1 MDTLGSAWLWLVLPL
16 LYLIFHPLG
25 GPSLLGIVVFLVV
38 RWRSK
43 GKRLRSLATVGL
55 AASLV
60 LTVWSGIQ
68 IFRAVAPGGD
78 GVLAKVVTTEGVECL
93 VTQTWN
99 GWTEPYTVSFY
110 SRAKGGDW
118 GWCYVDHE
126 SDRWWDCELVED
138 VEDPRLGAL

>member
-1 MDTLGSAWLWLVLPL
+1 
-16 LYLIFHPLG
+16 
-25 GPSLLGIVVFLVV
+25 
-38 RWRSK
+38 
-43 GKRLRSLATVGL
+43 
-55 AASLV
+55 V

-93 VTQTWN
+93 VIQTWN

-126 SDRWWDCELVED
+126 SDRWWNCELVED
-138 VEDPRLGAL
+138 VDKGVVRVLERGRLRAEYDGREQTFLVYDLSGRVSRTGDAPQKQRDPPTF